1 MKTYPKI
8 KSVKALRGKKL
19 EVYFESGIKKIYDCS
34 SIIRKKPFSDLK
46 EDALF
51 KNVHVETG
59 GYGVAW
65 NDNIDLS
72 ESEIWLKGK

>member
-59 GYGVAW
+59 GDGGAW
-65 NDNIDLS
+65 NEKIYLCGAENL
-72 ESEIWLKGK
+72 L